1 MASTRTRHVAA
12 QIVLTEDPDH
22 VGFIGF
28 MDNGKFSVHDQAMS
42 NNNIWKS
49 EPLLWSSHDH
59 HNISEKRWA

>member
-1 MASTRTRHVAA
+1 MASTCTSHVAA
-12 QIVLTEDPDH
+12 QPVLPEDPDH

-49 EPLLWSSHDH
+49 QPLL
-59 HNISEKRWA
+59 

>member
-12 QIVLTEDPDH
+12 QIVLPEGPDH

-49 EPLLWSSHDH
+49 RSLL
-59 HNISEKRWA
+59 